1 MMNTDLSSVSKAPV
15 QIPATT
21 AWSTQTAQH
30 AASVGDQVS
39 YVGEKVVSRCKT
51 PLIDVIQRGFELYEA
66 LPTVARSASETERSK
81 LPPLREY
88 AQAQG
93 LALSTYW
100 RLVSAYL
107 LYRRFPEIASYRH
120 LGVAHLSVILGV
132 QEECQLYFLRMAE
145 LCRWSRR
152 TLEREVRAHHRQWQ
166 WSAKTEGNRHMS
178 KLRAAKMMAS

>member
-1 MMNTDLSSVSKAPV
+1 MMNTDLSSVVKAPV
-15 QIPATT
+15 QMPATT
-21 AWSTQTAQH
+21 AWSTHSTPH
-30 AASVGDQVS
+30 AAAVGDHAA

-51 PLIDVIQRGFELYEA
+51 PLIEVIQRGFELYEA

-100 RLVSAYL
+100 RLVSTYL